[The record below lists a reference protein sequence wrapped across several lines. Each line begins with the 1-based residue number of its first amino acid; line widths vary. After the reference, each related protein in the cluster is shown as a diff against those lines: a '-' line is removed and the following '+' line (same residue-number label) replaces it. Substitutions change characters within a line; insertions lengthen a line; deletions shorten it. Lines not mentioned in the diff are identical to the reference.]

1 LLTTILVFCCFTQAP
16 IGRKLIS
23 VESYFMNV
31 MFAGFLGGWE
41 WLIVIL
47 AVLILF
53 GAKRIPELAKGL
65 GSGIKEFKKA
75 AREVTEEVQNA
86 GEEPPKPASK
96 NGQPS
101 STVAQSQQPS
111 SPPKA

>member
-1 LLTTILVFCCFTQAP
+1 
-16 IGRKLIS
+16 
-23 VESYFMNV
+23 MNV

-86 GEEPPKPASK
+86 GEESSKPASK
-96 NGQPS
+96 NGQPA

>member
-1 LLTTILVFCCFTQAP
+1 
-16 IGRKLIS
+16 
-23 VESYFMNV
+23 MNV
-31 MFAGFLGGWE
+31 MIASFLGGWE

-75 AREVTEEVQNA
+75 AREVTDEVQNA
-86 GEEPPKPASK
+86 GNDTPPAKPVV
-96 NGQPS
+96 NGQSQPPAA
-101 STVAQSQQPS
+101 TIAQSQN
-111 SPPKA
+111 PPKT

>member
-1 LLTTILVFCCFTQAP
+1 
-16 IGRKLIS
+16 
-23 VESYFMNV
+23 MNV

-47 AVLILF
+47 AVLLLF

-65 GSGIKEFKKA
+65 GSGIKEFKKT

-86 GEEPPKPASK
+86 GDSTPTKPTPQPPASTISQSSNPPK
-96 NGQPS
+96 
-101 STVAQSQQPS
+101 V
-111 SPPKA
+111 

>member
-1 LLTTILVFCCFTQAP
+1 
-16 IGRKLIS
+16 
-23 VESYFMNV
+23 MNP

-47 AVLILF
+47 AVLLLF
-53 GAKRIPELAKGL
+53 GAKRIPELARGM
-65 GSGIKEFKKA
+65 GTGIREFKKA

-86 GEEPPKPASK
+86 GEEPVKPANAN

-101 STVAQSQQPS
+101 STVAQSQS
-111 SPPKA
+111 SNPTKTS

>member
-1 LLTTILVFCCFTQAP
+1 
-16 IGRKLIS
+16 
-23 VESYFMNV
+23 MNV
-31 MFAGFLGGWE
+31 MLAGFLGGWE

-47 AVLILF
+47 AVLLLF

-86 GEEPPKPASK
+86 GESTPPAKSVTA
-96 NGQPS
+96 GQPPA
-101 STVAQSQQPS
+101 TVAQSKS
-111 SPPKA
+111 TNPPEA

>member
-1 LLTTILVFCCFTQAP
+1 
-16 IGRKLIS
+16 
-23 VESYFMNV
+23 MNV

-47 AVLILF
+47 AVLLLF

-86 GEEPPKPASK
+86 GDTTPVKPTPQPPASTISQSSNPPK
-96 NGQPS
+96 
-101 STVAQSQQPS
+101 V
-111 SPPKA
+111 

>member
-1 LLTTILVFCCFTQAP
+1 
-16 IGRKLIS
+16 
-23 VESYFMNV
+23 MNV
-31 MFAGFLGGWE
+31 MLAGFLGGWE

-47 AVLILF
+47 AVLLLF

-86 GEEPPKPASK
+86 GDSTPTKPAANS
-96 NGQPS
+96 QPPA
-101 STVAQSQQPS
+101 STVSQSS
-111 SPPKA
+111 NPPKA

>member
-1 LLTTILVFCCFTQAP
+1 
-16 IGRKLIS
+16 
-23 VESYFMNV
+23 MNV

-47 AVLILF
+47 AVLLLF

-75 AREVTEEVQNA
+75 AREVTEEVQKA
-86 GEEPPKPASK
+86 GEEPPSKPAST
-96 NGQPS
+96 NGQPA
-101 STVAQSQQPS
+101 STVAQTQS
-111 SPPKA
+111 SNPPKS